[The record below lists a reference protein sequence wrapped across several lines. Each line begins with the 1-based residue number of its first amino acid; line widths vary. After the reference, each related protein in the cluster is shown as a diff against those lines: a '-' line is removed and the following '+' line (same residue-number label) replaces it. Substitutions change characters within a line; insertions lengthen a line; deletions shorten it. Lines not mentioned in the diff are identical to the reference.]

1 MPKTVQQDADKPL
14 WTSINRTEKD
24 DGSVDEVVTLV
35 VEAFHPRFKA
45 AQDLMEMIAEP
56 ASRTQR
62 LHIFKLTDDSL
73 YTAVTLGRTGAEVV
87 KEVAA
92 LSKNPPSPD
101 VEAYILSR
109 ANKAGKVR
117 LVLDTKR
124 ELTEGDEGKRLVG
137 GRYAVVRTWRTK
149 YTLTSFVEMDADV
162 EKLVLNDPLVKTKY
176 LLPDTIE
183 TRIIGDDQQ
192 VVKFEVSPA
201 ASLIDMKRDF
211 KERMRLPLD
220 SVYSFSTDYNTPDV
234 KLRLKST
241 ARLRPYQSLTLSK
254 TLGNGRARSGLIVLP
269 CGAGKTLVGV
279 ATAALLGKA
288 TIVVC
293 LNSLTVMQWW
303 QQFRLWTDVHHKTL
317 SVFTA
322 EKKEAPGDIVITT
335 YSMLG
340 FPDDRRAEGSPE
352 LIEALRSK
360 EWGLMLMDEVHVAPA
375 DTFRMI
381 LNRVR
386 AHCIIGLTAT
396 LLREDD
402 KISNLQYLI
411 GPKLYEANWKE
422 LCDAGYLADVKCI
435 EVLCPVRGVFFDA
448 YLRESLIGG
457 GRRATDM
464 LQIMNPTKIHVT
476 EALIHYHRHRGDKIL
491 LFSDAIKVVDFYAKL
506 FHIPQ
511 IVGLVGEKE
520 RYSIINHFKND
531 STLYAVVLSAAA
543 ETGTDIPDA
552 NVIIQISGNFGSQ
565 RQETQRLG
573 RILRPKHGGQG
584 NCGWYYSLVSKDTR
598 EPGDHARRRRFLLEQ
613 GYSFKVVDAD
623 EVIGHYTAQGLPLS
637 VSTEEEELSL
647 LDSISTTRHTEDGG
661 PPKKRARR

>member
-220 SVYSFSTDYNTPDV
+220 S
-234 KLRLKST
+234 
-241 ARLRPYQSLTLSK
+241 
-254 TLGNGRARSGLIVLP
+254 
-269 CGAGKTLVGV
+269 
-279 ATAALLGKA
+279 
-288 TIVVC
+288 
-293 LNSLTVMQWW
+293 WW

-360 EWGLMLMDEVHVAPA
+360 EWGLMLMDEV
-375 DTFRMI
+375 
-381 LNRVR
+381 
-386 AHCIIGLTAT
+386 
-396 LLREDD
+396 
-402 KISNLQYLI
+402 
-411 GPKLYEANWKE
+411 
-422 LCDAGYLADVKCI
+422 
-435 EVLCPVRGVFFDA
+435 
-448 YLRESLIGG
+448 
-457 GRRATDM
+457 
-464 LQIMNPTKIHVT
+464 
-476 EALIHYHRHRGDKIL
+476 
-491 LFSDAIKVVDFYAKL
+491 VV
-506 FHIPQ
+506 
-511 IVGLVGEKE
+511 
-520 RYSIINHFKND
+520 
-531 STLYAVVLSAAA
+531 
-543 ETGTDIPDA
+543 
-552 NVIIQISGNFGSQ
+552 
-565 RQETQRLG
+565 
-573 RILRPKHGGQG
+573 
-584 NCGWYYSLVSKDTR
+584 
-598 EPGDHARRRRFLLEQ
+598 
-613 GYSFKVVDAD
+613 
-623 EVIGHYTAQGLPLS
+623 
-637 VSTEEEELSL
+637 
-647 LDSISTTRHTEDGG
+647 
-661 PPKKRARR
+661 